1 MIDWRAMAMTTD
13 SHVKMLAIDNW
24 GSKALGYKIPD
35 HGLGKFEYADLCKLA
50 HRSRD
55 VYGIGRCVNTW
66 LKLKLS
72 SNEEPEL
79 WINGCKFMTVSKDNI
94 ATVNMNTKHV
104 WTHGSATFVSALNS
118 WIPFTVERHRT
129 GIYRMAHKLSLYQQL
144 EEYEGEGDDTYVWYA
159 ISKLVKQS
167 QVITEGL
174 RYNLL
179 TGELLNPSKANEPEK
194 CVENADKRKV
204 WRKKITA
211 FKKQLRVRGKLGL
224 IESTIDELENI
235 DGGKLLSIV
244 ETHAKL
250 LGTYDEKLKETL
262 YRVRPV
268 SKPFTSGMYQ
278 HVHVNWDTPES
289 IEFLAKHI
297 DTNAMPS
304 EIYIPICIAL
314 SSIRSHTDTHYYKP
328 KEDWSSEINK
338 FFGKLSI
345 HLRRHYG
352 VIEKEATVESDDSLY
367 NFNFGSYRYNN
378 IPIDI
383 KQIHN
388 TFKGVLD
395 DNKNIK

>member
-24 GSKALGYKIPD
+24 GSAESGYKIPD

-55 VYGIGRCVNTW
+55 VYGKGRCVNTW

-79 WINGCKFMTVSKDNI
+79 WINGSKFMTVGKDNI
-94 ATVNMNTKHV
+94 ATVHMDTKDV

-118 WIPFTVERHRT
+118 WIPFIVERHRT
-129 GIYRMAHKLSLYQQL
+129 GIYRMAHKLSLYKQL
-144 EEYEGEGDDTYVWYA
+144 EGYEGDDTYVWYA

-167 QVITEGL
+167 QVITIGL

-224 IESTIDELENI
+224 IESTIDELKNI

-268 SKPFTSGMYQ
+268 GKPPTSGMYQ

-367 NFNFGSYRYNN
+367 NFNFSSYRYNN

-383 KQIHN
+383 KQIHK

>member
-1 MIDWRAMAMTTD
+1 M
-13 SHVKMLAIDNW
+13 
-24 GSKALGYKIPD
+24 
-35 HGLGKFEYADLCKLA
+35 
-50 HRSRD
+50 
-55 VYGIGRCVNTW
+55 
-66 LKLKLS
+66 
-72 SNEEPEL
+72 
-79 WINGCKFMTVSKDNI
+79 
-94 ATVNMNTKHV
+94 
-104 WTHGSATFVSALNS
+104 
-118 WIPFTVERHRT
+118 
-129 GIYRMAHKLSLYQQL
+129 
-144 EEYEGEGDDTYVWYA
+144 VWYA

>member
-1 MIDWRAMAMTTD
+1 MIDWTAMAMTTD
-13 SHVKMLAIDNW
+13 SRVKMLAIDNW

-35 HGLGKFEYADLCKLA
+35 HALGKFEYVDLCKLA
-50 HRSRD
+50 HRSRST
-55 VYGIGRCVNTW
+55 YGKGKYINTW

-79 WINGCKFMTVSKDNI
+79 WINGCRFMTVSKDNI
-94 ATVNMNTKHV
+94 ATVDMDTKEV
-104 WTHGSATFVSALNS
+104 WTHGSTTYITAVNS
-118 WIPFTVERHRT
+118 WIPFIVERHRT
-129 GIYRMAHKLSLYQQL
+129 GIYRMAHKLSLYKQL
-144 EEYEGEGDDTYVWYA
+144 EGYEGDDTYVWYA
-159 ISKLVKQS
+159 ISKLVRQS

-179 TGELLNPSKANEPEK
+179 TGELLNPSKINEPEK

-224 IESTIDELENI
+224 IESTIN
-235 DGGKLLSIV
+235 KLKNVDKDKFFNTI
-244 ETHAKL
+244 EAHAKL
-250 LGTYDEKLKETL
+250 LGTYNEKLKDSLSSLRENNTG
-262 YRVRPV
+262 YGGRE
-268 SKPFTSGMYQ
+268 SI
-278 HVHVNWDTPES
+278 VNMIDTNWNTPES

-304 EIYIPICIAL
+304 EIYIPICLAL
-314 SSIRSHTDTHYYKP
+314 CGIRSHTDTHYNKP

-338 FFGKLSI
+338 FFGKLSM

-352 VIEKEATVESDDSLY
+352 VIEKEATIESDSSLY
-367 NFNFGSYRYNN
+367 SFSRSQGHYNSL
-378 IPIDI
+378 PIDI
-383 KQIHN
+383 KQVYN

>member
-55 VYGIGRCVNTW
+55 VYGKGRCVNTW

-79 WINGCKFMTVSKDNI
+79 WINGYKFMTVSKDNI
-94 ATVNMNTKHV
+94 ATVNMDTKHV
-104 WTHGSATFVSALNS
+104 WTNGSVTFVSALDS

>member
-1 MIDWRAMAMTTD
+1 M
-13 SHVKMLAIDNW
+13 
-24 GSKALGYKIPD
+24 
-35 HGLGKFEYADLCKLA
+35 CKLA

-55 VYGIGRCVNTW
+55 VYGKGKYVNTW

-79 WINGCKFMTVSKDNI
+79 WINGSKFMTVGKDNI
-94 ATVNMNTKHV
+94 ATVHMDTKDV

-118 WIPFTVERHRT
+118 WIPFIVERHRT
-129 GIYRMAHKLSLYQQL
+129 GIYRMAHKLSLYKQL
-144 EEYEGEGDDTYVWYA
+144 EGYEGDDTYVWYA

-167 QVITEGL
+167 QVITIGL

-268 SKPFTSGMYQ
+268 GKPPTSGMYQ

-367 NFNFGSYRYNN
+367 NFNFSSYRYNN

>member
-24 GSKALGYKIPD
+24 GSAESGYKIPD

-55 VYGIGRCVNTW
+55 VYGKGKYVNTW

-79 WINGCKFMTVSKDNI
+79 WINGSKFMTVGKDNI
-94 ATVNMNTKHV
+94 ATVHMDTKDV

-118 WIPFTVERHRT
+118 WIPFIVERHRT
-129 GIYRMAHKLSLYQQL
+129 GIYRMAHKLSLYKQL
-144 EEYEGEGDDTYVWYA
+144 EGYEGDDTYVWYA

-167 QVITEGL
+167 QVITIGL

-179 TGELLNPSKANEPEK
+179 TGELLNSSKANEPTK

-224 IESTIDELENI
+224 IESTIDELKNI

-268 SKPFTSGMYQ
+268 GKPPTSGMYQ

-367 NFNFGSYRYNN
+367 NFNFSSYRYNN

>member
-1 MIDWRAMAMTTD
+1 MIDWKAMAMTKD

-24 GSKALGYKIPD
+24 GSKAWGYKIPD

-55 VYGIGRCVNTW
+55 VYGKGKRVNTW
-66 LKLKLS
+66 LRLKLS
-72 SNEEPEL
+72 SNEEPEI
-79 WINGCKFMTVSKDNI
+79 WINMCRFMTVSKDNI
-94 ATVNMNTKHV
+94 ATVDMDTKHV
-104 WTHGSATFVSALNS
+104 WTHGSSTFVSALNS
-118 WIPFTVERHRT
+118 WIPFIIERHRT
-129 GIYRMAHKLSLYQQL
+129 GIYRMAHKLSLYKQL
-144 EEYEGEGDDTYVWYA
+144 EGYEGDDTYVWHT

-179 TGELLNPSKANEPEK
+179 TGELLNPSKINEPEK

-235 DGGKLLSIV
+235 DGGKFLSVV

-250 LGTYDEKLKETL
+250 LGTYDGKLKDTL
-262 YRVRPV
+262 NDLRYGEN
-268 SKPFTSGMYQ
+268 SGIYQ
-278 HVHVNWDTPES
+278 HVHVNWSEPNV

-314 SSIRSHTDTHYYKP
+314 SSIRSHTDTHYTKP

-367 NFNFGSYRYNN
+367 TFNFNSYRYNS

>member
-1 MIDWRAMAMTTD
+1 MIDWRAMAMTID

-35 HGLGKFEYADLCKLA
+35 HALGKFEYVDLCKLA
-50 HRSRD
+50 HRSRST
-55 VYGIGRCVNTW
+55 YSKGKYINTW

-79 WINGCKFMTVSKDNI
+79 WINGSKFMTVSKDNI
-94 ATVNMNTKHV
+94 ATVDMDTKEV
-104 WTHGSATFVSALNS
+104 WTHGSTTFVSALNS
-118 WIPFTVERHRT
+118 WIPFIVERHRT

-144 EEYEGEGDDTYVWYA
+144 EEYEGDDTYVWYA
-159 ISKLVKQS
+159 ISKLVRQS

-179 TGELLNPSKANEPEK
+179 TGELLNSSKVNEPTK

-224 IESTIDELENI
+224 IESTINELKNI
-235 DGGKLLSIV
+235 DGGRFLCMV

-250 LGTYDEKLKETL
+250 LGTYDGKLKDTL
-262 YRVRPV
+262 SGLVQRN
-268 SKPFTSGMYQ
+268 SMPFYAYQ
-278 HVHVNWDTPES
+278 HVHVNWSEPNA

-314 SSIRSHTDTHYYKP
+314 SSIRSHTDTHYTKP

-367 NFNFGSYRYNN
+367 TFNFNSYRYNN

>member
-55 VYGIGRCVNTW
+55 VYGIGKYINTW

-94 ATVNMNTKHV
+94 ATVNMDTKDV
-104 WTHGSATFVSALNS
+104 WAHGSATFVSALNS
-118 WIPFTVERHRT
+118 WIPFIIERHRT

-224 IESTIDELENI
+224 IESTIDELQNI

-268 SKPFTSGMYQ
+268 GKPFKSGMYQ

-367 NFNFGSYRYNN
+367 NFNFSSYRYNN

-383 KQIHN
+383 KQVYN

>member
-1 MIDWRAMAMTTD
+1 MIDWTAMAMTTD

-24 GSKALGYKIPD
+24 GSAESGYKIPD
-35 HGLGKFEYADLCKLA
+35 HALGKFEYADLCKLA

-55 VYGIGRCVNTW
+55 VYGKGKYINTW

-79 WINGCKFMTVSKDNI
+79 WINGCRFMTVSKDNI
-94 ATVNMNTKHV
+94 ATVHMDTKDV
-104 WTHGSATFVSALNS
+104 WTHGSTTFVTAVNS
-118 WIPFTVERHRT
+118 WIPFIVERHRT
-129 GIYRMAHKLSLYQQL
+129 GIYRMAHKLSLYKQL
-144 EEYEGEGDDTYVWYA
+144 EGYEGDDTYVWYA
-159 ISKLVKQS
+159 ISKLVRQS
-167 QVITEGL
+167 QVITIGL

-179 TGELLNPSKANEPEK
+179 TGELLNPSKINEPEK

-224 IESTIDELENI
+224 IESTINELKNI
-235 DGGKLLSIV
+235 DGGKFLSMV

-250 LGTYDEKLKETL
+250 LGTYDGKLKDTL
-262 YRVRPV
+262 
-268 SKPFTSGMYQ
+268 SGLRHNQLSAYQ
-278 HVHVNWDTPES
+278 HVNVNWSKPNA

-367 NFNFGSYRYNN
+367 TLNFNSYRYNN